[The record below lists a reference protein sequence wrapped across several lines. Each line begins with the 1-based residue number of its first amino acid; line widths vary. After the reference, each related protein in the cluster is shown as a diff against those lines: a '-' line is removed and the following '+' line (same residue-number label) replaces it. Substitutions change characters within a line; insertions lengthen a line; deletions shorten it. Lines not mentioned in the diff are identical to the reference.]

1 MYGLMKDGIDH
12 SRAAELIAKLNALV
26 SAMMFVHSTVGGP
39 DPVPEETMIL
49 ALDAGNLIAHYMYE
63 VIDATKETVPNLI
76 QLLLQLTEQ
85 LRHEGDPFYAG
96 FFFALAELLSVKF
109 EVGDFGKKID
119 RQKFERSLKQ
129 TVEKYGLG
137 QATESKARRAQ
148 NRKTQPTGYV
158 V

>member
-1 MYGLMKDGIDH
+1 LMKDRIDH
-12 SRAAELIAKLNALV
+12 NRAAELIAKLNALV
-26 SAMMFVHSTVGGP
+26 SAMMFVHSAAGGT

-49 ALDAGNLIAHYMYE
+49 ALDAGNLIAHYLYE
-63 VIDATKETVPNLI
+63 VMDATKETAPNLI

-85 LRHEGDPFYAG
+85 VRQSGDPFYAG

-109 EVGDFGKKID
+109 ELGDFGKKIE

-137 QATESKARRAQ
+137 QAKESKARPALNGR
-148 NRKTQPTGYV
+148 TQPTGYV